1 MSTKPNRRTFLRRS
15 AVGAALAATSSPWG
29 ISQESA
35 KPAALGG
42 APVRKA
48 SFASWPQIQANDKN
62 VWSDVL
68 EKKGWCRLN
77 GDYVKTFE
85 REYAAML
92 GARDCIATSSGTTAL
107 FSSLN
112 ALGVGPGDE
121 VIVSP
126 YTFVASVNVILLQH
140 AVPVFVDTDRASFQ
154 IDATKIEA
162 AITERTK
169 CIIPVHLGGYPADL
183 DKILAVAKKHNI
195 PVLEDACQ
203 AHLAEWRGKKV
214 GTIGDLGC
222 FSFQVTKNLSGG
234 EGGAITG
241 SNEELMDRC
250 FSFHSNGRE
259 RKNTYGFQ
267 YLHNGVNARM
277 TEFQGAILTQQM
289 TRIEAQAKR
298 RSDNADY
305 LTSLLDPIAGI
316 HPAKLYDGVTQS
328 AYHLYMLRYDPK
340 EFSGLPRDKFK
351 SAMQKEGIPC
361 STGYSPLNKEPFLD
375 ESLNSAGYQTIYGK
389 EYINR
394 WFKNNHLPENDRLCE
409 EAIWFLQFM
418 LLGEKSDM
426 EQIAVA
432 IRKIQQHSSVLAKA

>member
-1 MSTKPNRRTFLRRS
+1 MSQKSNRRTFLRRS
-15 AVGAALAATSSPWG
+15 AVGAAMAAASSPWG
-29 ISQESA
+29 NSNPSE
-35 KPAALGG
+35 KPALMGG

-48 SFASWPQIQANDKN
+48 PFASWPQIQGNDKA
-62 VWSDVL
+62 VWKDVL

-77 GDYVKTFE
+77 GDYVNTFE
-85 REYAAML
+85 KSFAQML
-92 GARDCIATSSGTTAL
+92 GASDCIATSSGTTAL

-140 AVPVFVDTDRASFQ
+140 AVPVFIDTDRMSFQ
-154 IDATKIEA
+154 IDAEKIEA

-169 CIIPVHLGGYPADL
+169 CIMPVHLGGYPANM

-203 AHLAEWRGKKV
+203 AHLAEWRGVKV
-214 GTIGDLGC
+214 GAVGDLGC

-241 SNEELMDRC
+241 SNEDLMDRC

-259 RKNTYGFQ
+259 RKNTYGFR

-277 TEFQGAILTQQM
+277 TEFQGAVLTQQM
-289 TRIEAQAKR
+289 TRIEQQSKR
-298 RSDNADY
+298 RSENADY
-305 LTSLLDPIAGI
+305 LTSLLGPIAGI

-328 AYHLYMLRYDPK
+328 AYHLYMLRYDPNQ
-340 EFSGLPRDKFK
+340 FSGLSRDKFA

-361 STGYSPLNKEPFLD
+361 STGYSPLNKEPFLK
-375 ESLNSAGYQTIYGK
+375 ETLYTPGYQTIYGK
-389 EYINR
+389 DYIDK
-394 WFKNNHLPENDRLCE
+394 WFQNNQLPENDRLCE

-418 LLGEKSDM
+418 LLGERSDM
-426 EQIAVA
+426 EQIAEA
-432 IRKIQQHSSVLAKA
+432 ILKIQNHSAELNKA